1 MIHGILNIR
10 KEKQFTSHDVVA
22 KLRGILR
29 QKKIGHTGTLD
40 PMAEGVLIVCLGTGT
55 KLVDMITAGDKE
67 YKASMQLGISTDT
80 EDITGEVL
88 SENEPDFTQ
97 EKLKEAL
104 EKLTGKQ
111 LQYPPVFSA
120 IKKDGVPLYKLA
132 RKGQEVVVQPC
143 EITVHSIKLL
153 EFSPKEYTFKI
164 DVLCSKGTYIRS
176 LCRDIGEYLGCGAA
190 MTELTRTKTG
200 SFSLEQCVDL
210 DSLNTENISEYLLD
224 EELAVE
230 HLPCINV
237 SEKQAVRFSNGGKLD
252 FDRLK
257 GEISDGNYY
266 RIKHN
271 ESFIGIGYADGEKR
285 EIRIKCLINPI

>member
-1 MIHGILNIR
+1 MQGLLLINKPEGI
-10 KEKQFTSHDVVA
+10 TSFKAVA
-22 KLRGILR
+22 ILR
-29 QKKIGHTGTLD
+29 RITDTKKIGHTGTLD
-40 PMAEGVLIVCLGTGT
+40 PLATGVLPILIGRATGLSDYLLNSD
-55 KLVDMITAGDKE
+55 KRYTATV
-67 YKASMQLGISTDT
+67 KAGISTDT
-80 EDITGEVL
+80 LDITGEVL

-132 RKGQEVVVQPC
+132 RKGQEVVVQPR

-176 LCRDIGEYLGCGAA
+176 LCRDIGEYLGCGAV

>member
-1 MIHGILNIR
+1 MQGLLLINKPEGI
-10 KEKQFTSHDVVA
+10 TSFKAVA
-22 KLRGILR
+22 ILR
-29 QKKIGHTGTLD
+29 RITDTKKIGHTGTLD
-40 PMAEGVLIVCLGTGT
+40 PLATGVLPILIGRATGLSDYLLNSD
-55 KLVDMITAGDKE
+55 KRYTATV
-67 YKASMQLGISTDT
+67 KAGISTDT
-80 EDITGEVL
+80 LDITGEVL

-132 RKGQEVVVQPC
+132 RKGQEVVVQPR
-143 EITVHSIKLL
+143 EITVPSIKLL

-176 LCRDIGEYLGCGAA
+176 LCRDIGEYLGCGAV

>member
-1 MIHGILNIR
+1 MQGLLLINKPEGI
-10 KEKQFTSHDVVA
+10 TSFKAVA
-22 KLRGILR
+22 ILR
-29 QKKIGHTGTLD
+29 HITDTKKIGHTGTLD
-40 PMAEGVLIVCLGTGT
+40 PLATGVLPILIGRATGLSDYLLNSD
-55 KLVDMITAGDKE
+55 KRYTATV
-67 YKASMQLGISTDT
+67 KAGISTDT
-80 EDITGEVL
+80 LDITGEVL

-132 RKGQEVVVQPC
+132 RKGQEVVVQPR

-176 LCRDIGEYLGCGAA
+176 LCRDIGEYLGCGAV
-190 MTELTRTKTG
+190 MTELTRTKTS

>member
-1 MIHGILNIR
+1 MQGLLLINKPEGI
-10 KEKQFTSHDVVA
+10 TSFKAVA
-22 KLRGILR
+22 VLRRITDT
-29 QKKIGHTGTLD
+29 KKIGHTGTLD
-40 PMAEGVLIVCLGTGT
+40 PLATGVLPILIGRATGLSDYLLNSD
-55 KLVDMITAGDKE
+55 KRYTATV
-67 YKASMQLGISTDT
+67 KAGISTDT
-80 EDITGEVL
+80 LDITGEVL
-88 SENEPDFTQ
+88 SENEPDFTE

-104 EKLTGKQ
+104 EKFTGKQ

-132 RKGQEVVVQPC
+132 RKGQEVVVQPR
-143 EITVHSIKLL
+143 EITIHSIKLL
-153 EFSPKEYTFKI
+153 EFSPQEYTFKI

-176 LCRDIGEYLGCGAA
+176 LCRDIGEYLGCGAV

-210 DSLNTENISEYLLD
+210 DSLNYENIGEYLLS

-257 GEISDGNYY
+257 GEIKDGEYY